1 MTDSINGRIEAFSK
15 TNPLSSPAF
24 VASAIGSRWALFWWF
39 FNPPLIVLLRV
50 HNVYYIAGTWK
61 QVILLLNELKATSPF
76 IQPSDL
82 PNLLK
87 KDPKYRDKYIL
98 LYRVMAMLVTVTQK
112 KLSLAAAAARKRLRH
127 IVTFRGWASFYYYYH
142 LAHYAHYFEKRTSG
156 ENSSF
161 MSFRRSQAM
170 GPMKSLMDT
179 IIMELVRLFTKHYTY
194 IYLICLNTRFS
205 LTLNTPYMFCMLAWR
220 ILSMDTRRKRNDSP
234 SSFTTLLEI

>member
-1 MTDSINGRIEAFSK
+1 M
-15 TNPLSSPAF
+15 
-24 VASAIGSRWALFWWF
+24 
-39 FNPPLIVLLRV
+39 LLRV

-127 IVTFRGWASFYYYYH
+127 IVTFRG
-142 LAHYAHYFEKRTSG
+142 
-156 ENSSF
+156 
-161 MSFRRSQAM
+161 
-170 GPMKSLMDT
+170 
-179 IIMELVRLFTKHYTY
+179 
-194 IYLICLNTRFS
+194 
-205 LTLNTPYMFCMLAWR
+205 
-220 ILSMDTRRKRNDSP
+220 
-234 SSFTTLLEI
+234 